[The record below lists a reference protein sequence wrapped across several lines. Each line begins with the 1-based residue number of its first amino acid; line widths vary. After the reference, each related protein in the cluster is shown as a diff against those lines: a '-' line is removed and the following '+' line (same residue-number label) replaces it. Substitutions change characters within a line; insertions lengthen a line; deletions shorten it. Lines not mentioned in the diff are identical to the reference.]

1 MITSTSETYGSA
13 QYIPMKMQIIH
24 TKDKNQKKL
33 RYNMDYISTVGRRKT
48 SVARL
53 YMKPGKGLFTV
64 NGKDLDK
71 YFSSE
76 LLRLIVEQPLM
87 LVDALKSFDFKVNI
101 HGGGMKGQAEAL
113 RLAVARALVKNDD
126 EIRSVL
132 KKEGFLTRDPRMVE
146 RKKYGRRKARR
157 AFQWVKR

>member
-1 MITSTSETYGSA
+1 
-13 QYIPMKMQIIH
+13 MKMQIIH

-101 HGGGMKGQAEAL
+101 HGGGMKGQVSL
-113 RLAVARALVKNDD
+113 LNVNFMLHTK
-126 EIRSVL
+126 IIC
-132 KKEGFLTRDPRMVE
+132 G
-146 RKKYGRRKARR
+146 
-157 AFQWVKR
+157 

>member
-1 MITSTSETYGSA
+1 MANKFYG
-13 QYIPMKMQIIH
+13 
-24 TKDKNQKKL
+24 T
-33 RYNMDYISTVGRRKT
+33 GRRKT

-53 YMKPGKGLFTV
+53 YMKPGKGSFTV

>member
-1 MITSTSETYGSA
+1 ME
-13 QYIPMKMQIIH
+13 
-24 TKDKNQKKL
+24 
-33 RYNMDYISTVGRRKT
+33 YISSVGRRKT

-53 YMKPGKGLFTV
+53 FMKPGKGSFKI
-64 NGKDLDK
+64 NNSDLDK

-76 LLRLIVEQPLM
+76 LLRLIVEQPLKS
-87 LVDALKSFDFKVNI
+87 VDASGKFDFKVNI
-101 HGGGMKGQAEAL
+101 HGGGLKGQAEAI
-113 RLAVARALVKNDD
+113 RLAVSRALVKND
-126 EIRSVL
+126 EENRPVL